1 MLVRPSKNTDK
12 KEKEKKKKKGNCKVF
27 YVKGKCNNQYE
38 TIILP
43 PMVIVKNLAKA
54 PKGTFL
60 NGMLIRGTKERTM
73 KKGIMKSRYGI
84 EL

>member
-1 MLVRPSKNTDK
+1 
-12 KEKEKKKKKGNCKVF
+12 
-27 YVKGKCNNQYE
+27 
-38 TIILP
+38 
-43 PMVIVKNLAKA
+43 MVIVKNLAKA

-60 NGMLIRGTKERTM
+60 NGMLIRGTKGRTM